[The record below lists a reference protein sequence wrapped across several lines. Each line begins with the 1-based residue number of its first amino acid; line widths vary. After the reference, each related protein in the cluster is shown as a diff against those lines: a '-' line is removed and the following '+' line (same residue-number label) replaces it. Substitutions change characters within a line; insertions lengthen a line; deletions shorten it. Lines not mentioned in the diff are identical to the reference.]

1 MSKVYWV
8 AFGGGNPQTYKGL
21 APTFISFCKFDGTT
35 LTPPSITE
43 PVTNQGLYAFT
54 LVPSFPIAFIID
66 GATTGLATADRFV
79 FGSVDPIDMINETG
93 QTLIAMGSTTLAGL
107 TSVGQTILAGLTLVY
122 ANVGGPNIGST
133 ASSYGTNL
141 VDPVDLFGYQ
151 KRFQELLEG
160 NETYSK
166 STGVLNIYSRG
177 SSQLLRTKTI
187 TNDATGVTKS

>member
-8 AFGGGNPQTYKGL
+8 AFGSVNPQTYKGL
-21 APTFISFCKFDGTT
+21 SPTFISFCKFDGTT
-35 LTPPSITE
+35 LAPPSIIE

-66 GATTGLATADRFV
+66 GATTGLATSDRYI
-79 FGSVDPIDMINETG
+79 FGSVDPVDMMNEV
-93 QTLIAMGSTTLAGL
+93 GS
-107 TSVGQTILAGLTLVY
+107 TILAGLTLVY

-133 ASSYGTNL
+133 ASSYGTNT
-141 VDPVDLFGYQ
+141 VDPVDLFGFQ

-160 NETYSK
+160 NETFNK
-166 STGVLNIYSRG
+166 STGSLSIYSRG
-177 SSQLLRTKTI
+177 SSQLLRVKTI